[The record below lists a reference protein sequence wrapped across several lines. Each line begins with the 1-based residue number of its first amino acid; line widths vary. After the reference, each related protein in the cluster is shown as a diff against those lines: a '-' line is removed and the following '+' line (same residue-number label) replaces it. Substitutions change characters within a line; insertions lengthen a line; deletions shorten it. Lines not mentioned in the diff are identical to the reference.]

1 MHFLFQDLKVNAWP
15 QCKVFLVL
23 PPSVQ
28 IFLCSKNKSE
38 MIHVKRHR
46 KKYGSDNYEIGASVE
61 INYDCNPNELCIFI
75 CIFVFISAFIQSSL
89 HAFHRMTAYVITYE
103 M

>member
-1 MHFLFQDLKVNAWP
+1 
-15 QCKVFLVL
+15 
-23 PPSVQ
+23 
-28 IFLCSKNKSE
+28 

-89 HAFHRMTAYVITYE
+89 HAFHRMTAYE
-103 M
+103 MWFVYKLVFKLEMKFNTQISCFKLLIYAPEYVC

>member
-1 MHFLFQDLKVNAWP
+1 
-15 QCKVFLVL
+15 
-23 PPSVQ
+23 
-28 IFLCSKNKSE
+28 

-103 M
+103 MWFVYKLVFKLKMKFNTQISCFKLLIYAPEYVC